1 MTTVVNFRNA
11 LNDNNQQVEVQPGQ
25 TVQQAVEASG
35 LIAAGNPFSVRDK
48 DGQVVDNREATD
60 FGGLTL
66 SVGLPGDE
74 VRGGSAGRS

>member
-1 MTTVVNFRNA
+1 MNFRNA
-11 LNDNNQQVEVQPGQ
+11 LTDNHQQVEVQPGQ

-60 FGGLTL
+60 FTGLTL
-66 SVGLPGDE
+66 SVGLPGDD
-74 VRGGSAGRS
+74 VIGGSTCRN